1 MEKLLENYMDQG
13 GESDASPMMSKKLL
27 LDNSAD
33 ELYISDSERMQM
45 DSEDES
51 ASGDDEEARM
61 N

>member
-1 MEKLLENYMDQG
+1 MEKLLENYMDEG
-13 GESDASPMMSKKLL
+13 GESDASPVMNKRML

-33 ELYISDSERMQM
+33 EIYISDSERMQM

-51 ASGDDEEARM
+51 ASGDDEEAKM

>member
-1 MEKLLENYMDQG
+1 MEKLLENYMDAG
-13 GESDASPMMSKKLL
+13 GESDASPVMNKRML

-33 ELYISDSERMQM
+33 EIYISDSELMQM

-51 ASGDDEEARM
+51 ASGDDEEAKM